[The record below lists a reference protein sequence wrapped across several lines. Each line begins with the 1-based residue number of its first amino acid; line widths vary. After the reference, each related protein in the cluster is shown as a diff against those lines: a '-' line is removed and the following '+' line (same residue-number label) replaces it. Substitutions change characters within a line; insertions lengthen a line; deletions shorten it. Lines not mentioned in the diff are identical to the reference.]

1 MQNNRTQFET
11 IEGRESHMYQGLRYN
26 YVRDRVRKEME
37 KGYSK
42 LQAAA
47 IVTKEVGHERVEVID
62 N

>member
-1 MQNNRTQFET
+1 
-11 IEGRESHMYQGLRYN
+11 MYQGLRYN
-26 YVRDRVRKEME
+26 YVQDRLRKEME

-47 IVTKEVGHERVEVID
+47 IVTKEVGHERVELID